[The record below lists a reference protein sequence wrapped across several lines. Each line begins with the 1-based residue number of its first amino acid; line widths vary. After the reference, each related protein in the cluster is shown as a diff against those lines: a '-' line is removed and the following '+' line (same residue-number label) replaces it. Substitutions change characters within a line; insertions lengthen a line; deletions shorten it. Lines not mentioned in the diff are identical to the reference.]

1 MSVDLPFGTHADM
14 MKKIQSLSISW
25 KLPLMIVGAGG
36 LVGICIGIAAYWNA
50 YGTLGAEAEIR
61 LDALLETRKASLD
74 DYLGSIEE
82 DLRFVAS
89 NPMTKDAVIAF
100 RDGWR
105 DIDGDPEEALQRHY
119 ITENPH
125 PTGSKDNL
133 DAAADG
139 SSYSNVHGKYHPWF
153 RQFLRERGYYDIFL
167 FNLEG
172 DLIYTVFKEL
182 DYATNLVEGKYQ
194 DTDLGNA
201 FRAARDNATPNFEAF
216 FDFRPYAPSHG
227 APASFISTP
236 ILGDDGRA
244 LGVLVFQMPIDR
256 LNAVVQQT
264 AGLGETGQTYLV
276 GADRLMRTNSR
287 FSEESTI
294 LAQSVDNA
302 AVQAALRGDHGIV
315 NSIGLMGNES
325 IIAHTFLDFNGT
337 RWAMLAEIAYDE
349 IMAPA
354 SVLARNLIAI
364 TLAALAGLAALGSLL
379 SRDVTQ
385 PLVAMV
391 NAVNNM
397 AKGDNVTIPGVDR
410 GDEIGSVSRS
420 IELISQKGLEAA
432 RLRSA
437 LDASNTM
444 VMVANRRGEIVYV
457 NPCLMRML
465 KSHETAI
472 RQDVPNF
479 NSGNILGSSFDI
491 FHKNPAHNR
500 GVVDGLSSNRE
511 VNILVGGRRLRL
523 AVSPVTNESNTRI
536 GTVVEWADKTEDL
549 SIQDEI
555 RGVISAARDGD
566 FNRKVQLEAFE
577 GVYRELG
584 DGMNELVTAVAA
596 ATDDLGTMFAAL
608 ADGDL
613 SRRIT
618 NDYQGKFGELKDNA
632 NRTADQLSSI
642 VGQIQTATSAVH
654 NAASEIATGTNDLSQ
669 RTEQA
674 ASNLEET
681 AASTEEMSA
690 TVRQNAEN
698 SKEANVLASTANDTA
713 SKGGDVVQRAVVAMS
728 GIEDS
733 AQKITD
739 IIGVID
745 EIAFQTNLLALN
757 ASVEAAR
764 AGEAGKG
771 FAVVAQEVRQ
781 LAQRSAQ
788 AASDI
793 KTLIQNSNGQVKDGV
808 KLVNEAG
815 GALGEIVESIGKVAG
830 IIQSISSA
838 SQEQALGVQE
848 INSSVASMD
857 EMTQQNSALV
867 EESTAAARNLTDQAT
882 QLAELMAF
890 FKLDGAAGKMVR
902 PQPRAVPKPAPAP
915 AKPTPAS
922 VGGDDGWD
930 EF

>member
-1 MSVDLPFGTHADM
+1 
-14 MKKIQSLSISW
+14 
-25 KLPLMIVGAGG
+25 MIVGAGG
-36 LVGICIGIAAYWNA
+36 LLGICIGIAAYWNA
-50 YGTLGAEAEIR
+50 YGTLGDEAKTR
-61 LDALLETRKASLD
+61 LNALLESRKAALT
-74 DYLGSIEE
+74 DYLGSIEQ

-89 NPMTKDAVIAF
+89 NPATKDALIAF
-100 RDGWR
+100 RDSWAELG
-105 DIDGDPEEALQRHY
+105 GSAEETLQRLY

-133 DAAADG
+133 DSAPDG
-139 SSYSNVHGKYHPWF
+139 SSYSKVHAQYHPWF
-153 RQFLRERGYYDIFL
+153 REFLRERGYYDVFL
-167 FNLEG
+167 FDLEG
-172 DLIYTVFKEL
+172 DLVYSVFKEL
-182 DYATNLVEGKYQ
+182 DYATNLIDGKYR

-201 FRAARDNATPNFEAF
+201 FRAARDGSSPNFKAF

-236 ILGDDGRA
+236 VAGDDGRTI
-244 LGVLVFQMPIDR
+244 GVLVFQMPIDR
-256 LNAVVQQT
+256 LNGVVQQT

-276 GADRLMRTNSR
+276 GNDGLMRTDSR
-287 FSEESTI
+287 FSEDSTI
-294 LAQSVDNA
+294 LAQSVDND
-302 AVQAALRGDHGIV
+302 AVQAALRGEHGAIDGV
-315 NSIGLMGNES
+315 NLAGVEAL
-325 IIAHTFLDFNGT
+325 IAHNFIDFNGV
-337 RWAMLAEIAYDE
+337 RWAMIAEIAYGE
-349 IMAPA
+349 VMAPA
-354 SVLARNLIAI
+354 NSLAMTLIAI
-364 TLAALAGLAALGSLL
+364 SIVALAGLAGLGSVL
-379 SRDVTQ
+379 SRDVTK

-391 NAVNNM
+391 DAVNMM
-397 AKGDNVTIPGVDR
+397 AKGDATKIPGIER

-420 IELISQKGLEAA
+420 LEHISQKGLEAA

-437 LDASNTM
+437 LDCSNTM

-465 KSHETAI
+465 KSHEVAI

-479 NSGNILGSSFDI
+479 SSANLLGSSFDI
-491 FHKNPAHNR
+491 FHKNPPHNR
-500 GVVDGLSSNRE
+500 GIVEGLSANRE
-511 VNILVGGRRLRL
+511 VNIKVGGRRLNL
-523 AVSPVTNESNTRI
+523 AVTPVTNESNTRI

-555 RGVISAARDGD
+555 NGVISAASQGD
-566 FNRKVQLEAFE
+566 FGRKVQLENFE

-584 DGMNELVTAVAA
+584 EGMNQLVTAVAA

-613 SRRIT
+613 SKRIT

-632 NRTADQLSSI
+632 NQTADQLSSI
-642 VGQIQTATSAVH
+642 VGQIQTATDAVH

-698 SKEANVLASTANDTA
+698 SKEADTLATTANDTA
-713 SKGGDVVQRAVVAMS
+713 SQGGDVVQRAVVAMS

-739 IIGVID
+739 IISVID

-815 GALGEIVESIGKVAG
+815 EALGEIVGSIGKVAG

-838 SQEQALGVQE
+838 SQEQAAGVQE
-848 INSSVASMD
+848 INSSIANMD

-890 FKLDGAAGKMVR
+890 FKIDGAARVTAAPQRRTVHKAAPVEVR
-902 PQPRAVPKPAPAP
+902 QV
-915 AKPTPAS
+915 PAS
-922 VGGDDGWD
+922 AGSDDGWD

>member
-1 MSVDLPFGTHADM
+1 M
-14 MKKIQSLSISW
+14 MQKISSLSIAL

-36 LVGICIGIAAYWNA
+36 LVGVCIGIAAYWNA
-50 YGTLGAEAEIR
+50 YDTLGDEAKIR
-61 LDALLETRKASLD
+61 LSALLESREAALS
-74 DYLGSIEE
+74 DYLGSIEQ

-89 NPMTKDAVIAF
+89 NPATKDAVVAF
-100 RDGWR
+100 RDSWAELG
-105 DIDGDPEEALQRHY
+105 GGAEETLQRLY

-133 DAAADG
+133 DAASDG
-139 SSYSNVHGKYHPWF
+139 SAYSEVHAQYHPWF
-153 RQFLRERGYYDIFL
+153 REFLRERGYYDVFL
-167 FNLEG
+167 FDLKG
-172 DLIYTVFKEL
+172 DLIYSVFKEL
-182 DYATNLVEGKYQ
+182 DYATNLVDGKYR
-194 DTDLGNA
+194 DSDLGNA
-201 FRAARDNATPNFEAF
+201 FRAARDNSSGNFKAF

-236 ILGDDGRA
+236 VLGDDGQA
-244 LGVLVFQMPIDR
+244 VGVLVFQMPIDR
-256 LNAVVQQT
+256 LNDVVQQA

-276 GADRLMRTNSR
+276 GDDGLMRTDSR
-287 FSEESTI
+287 FSDESTI
-294 LAQSVDNA
+294 LVQSVDNA
-302 AVQAALRGDHGIV
+302 AVQAALRGEHGAV
-315 NSIGLMGNES
+315 DGVDLAGNEAL
-325 IIAHTFLDFNGT
+325 IAHAFIDFNGT
-337 RWAMLAEIAYDE
+337 RWAMIAEITYDE
-349 IMAPA
+349 LMAPA
-354 SVLARNLIAI
+354 NTLAMSLLAI

-379 SRDVTQ
+379 SRDITK

-391 NAVNNM
+391 DAVNGM
-397 AKGDNVTIPGVDR
+397 AKGDSATIPGIGR

-420 IELISQKGLEAA
+420 LELISQKGLEAA

-444 VMVANRRGEIVYV
+444 VMVANQRGEIVYV
-457 NPCLMRML
+457 NPCLLRML
-465 KSHETAI
+465 QSHETAI
-472 RQDVPNF
+472 RRDVPNF

-500 GVVDGLSSNRE
+500 GVVDGLSSNRD
-511 VNILVGGRRLRL
+511 VNIQVGGRRLRL
-523 AVSPVTNESNTRI
+523 AVSPVTNKSNTRI

-555 RGVISAARDGD
+555 KGVISAAREGD
-566 FNRKVQLEAFE
+566 FNRKVRLENFE

-584 DGMNELVTAVAA
+584 EGMNELVTAVAT
-596 ATDDLGTMFAAL
+596 ATDDLGTLFAAL

-613 SRRIT
+613 SKRIT

-632 NRTADQLSSI
+632 NQTADQLSSI
-642 VGQIQTATSAVH
+642 VGQIQTATDAVH
-654 NAASEIATGTNDLSQ
+654 NAASEIASGTNDLSQ

-674 ASNLEET
+674 ASNIEET

-690 TVRQNAEN
+690 TVRQNAES
-698 SKEANVLASTANDTA
+698 SKEADTLATKANETA
-713 SKGGDVVQRAVVAMS
+713 SKGGDVVQNAVVAMS

-739 IIGVID
+739 IISVID

-793 KTLIQNSNGQVKDGV
+793 KTLIQNSNGQVKEGV

-815 GALGEIVESIGKVAG
+815 VALGEIVGSIGKVAG

-838 SQEQALGVQE
+838 SQEQAAGVQE
-848 INSSVASMD
+848 INSSISSMD

-890 FKLDGAAGKMVR
+890 FKLDAGSRPARPKLQPPAAQKAAPVQVR
-902 PQPRAVPKPAPAP
+902 TA
-915 AKPTPAS
+915 PAS
-922 VGGDDGWD
+922 VSGDGWD